1 MNDLLVWTKTV
12 LTAYPCLPKFARVI
26 EQCTMTTAMSGFSYT
41 GDPMQLMEQMRI
53 WNIRKEGIVN
63 LKVIVDQAMNKL
75 PLRQREVLEWKYMQK
90 MRFAAIA
97 EKAQVCM
104 RTVFRRYAQALD
116 AFGRALERLGYG
128 AEELTRRYQDEPFI
142 LKIRERVAERMLQ
155 PDPEDRQS
163 DVALDKAVPT
173 SADSP
178 NAAERLAQ
186 ACRELQAN
194 KKAHDCA
201 PELSGKGIIDSGCCR
216 TNRLCVCGRSV

>member
-1 MNDLLVWTKTV
+1 MNELLVWTKTV

-128 AEELTRRYQDEPFI
+128 AEELARRYQNEPFI
-142 LKIRERVAERMLQ
+142 LKIRERVVERMLRSDSEELQ
-155 PDPEDRQS
+155 PNVPQ
-163 DVALDKAVPT
+163 DKQGST
-173 SADSP
+173 STDERCP

-194 KKAHDCA
+194 KKTHDLCA
-201 PELSGKGIIDSGCCR
+201 CAALDRVVECMG
-216 TNRLCVCGRSV
+216 